1 MGVIFNAV
9 GAVVCSLTIAFIAGW
24 KLSFIVL
31 LFTPLMVF
39 AGILQGRRMSNTKKP
54 NEKKT
59 GNLSW
64 DEQGGTV
71 EMNFFLID
79 CKYLFEYLSMQRRQ
93 LIVFEQSL
101 VFIKKNILFL
111 FMKIVLTK
119 ILSKIFIIIKRRILF
134 GFL

>member
-79 CKYLFEYLSMQRRQ
+79 CK
-93 LIVFEQSL
+93 
-101 VFIKKNILFL
+101 
-111 FMKIVLTK
+111 
-119 ILSKIFIIIKRRILF
+119 
-134 GFL
+134 

>member
-111 FMKIVLTK
+111 FMKTVLTK
-119 ILSKIFIIIKRRILF
+119 ILSKIFIVKKKNLF
-134 GFL
+134 WFL

>member
-9 GAVVCSLTIAFIAGW
+9 GAVICALTIAFIAGW

-39 AGILQGRRMSNTKKP
+39 AGILQGRRMANAKKP

-64 DEQGGTV
+64 SEQGGTV
-71 EMNFFLID
+71 EMFISPLIIN
-79 CKYLFEYLSMQRRQ
+79 KNL
-93 LIVFEQSL
+93 
-101 VFIKKNILFL
+101 NILVCNRSNRFYSNSSW
-111 FMKIVLTK
+111 T
-119 ILSKIFIIIKRRILF
+119 SSRTIFYFSL
-134 GFL
+134 